1 MCGGDC
7 EFPDLLEAGGGCPAT
22 GVGEFPDPLGDGG
35 DGLFD
40 VGGGGEDCDCE
51 GGGGGGDPEGDG
63 WESEGGDGGGDCG
76 GDSSGGESEGDELE
90 LSVSGG
96 EDIVP
101 IPLFSSHKYMHE
113 KDP

>member
-1 MCGGDC
+1 LCGGGC

-40 VGGGGEDCDCE
+40 VGGGGEGCDSE
-51 GGGGGGDPEGDG
+51 GGGGGGD
-63 WESEGGDGGGDCG
+63 SEGGDGGGDCG
-76 GDSSGGESEGDELE
+76 DSSGGESEGVEEE
-90 LSVSGG
+90 LSESGG

-101 IPLFSSHKYMHE
+101 IRLFSSHRYMYE
-113 KDP
+113 

>member
-7 EFPDLLEAGGGCPAT
+7 EFPDLLAAGGGRPAT

-40 VGGGGEDCDCE
+40 VGGGGEGCDCE
-51 GGGGGGDPEGDG
+51 GGGGGGGGDSEGDG

-76 GDSSGGESEGDELE
+76 DSSGGESEGVEEE
-90 LSVSGG
+90 LSASGG

-101 IPLFSSHKYMHE
+101 IPLFSSHKYMYE
-113 KDP
+113 